1 METNNY
7 FYPHETKS
15 KFEIII
21 LEEAENFISSLD
33 INIRK
38 KVIYNMDKATYI
50 NDPKLFKKLNS
61 DIWEFRT
68 KYMNQHYRFFAFWD
82 RTNNLNTLVITT
94 HGMIKKVSKVPKS
107 EIIKSEKI
115 RFKYFENKSI
125 NQDDKREKTI

>member
-7 FYPHETKS
+7 FYSHKTKS

-38 KVIYNMDKATYI
+38 KIIYNMDKATYI

-68 KYMNQHYRFFAFWD
+68 KYQNQHYRFFAFWD
-82 RTNNLNTLVITT
+82 KTDNLNTLVIST
-94 HGMIKKVSKVPKS
+94 HGVIKKVNKVPRS
-107 EIIKSEKI
+107 EIIKAEKI
-115 RFKYFENKSI
+115 RFQYFENK
-125 NQDDKREKTI
+125 

>member
-7 FYPHETKS
+7 FYSHKTKS

-38 KVIYNMDKATYI
+38 KIIYNMDKATYI

-68 KYMNQHYRFFAFWD
+68 KYQNQHYRFFAFWD
-82 RTNNLNTLVITT
+82 KTDNLNTLVIST
-94 HGMIKKVSKVPKS
+94 HGVIKKVSKVPRL
-107 EIIKSEKI
+107 EIIKAEKI
-115 RFKYFENKSI
+115 RFQYFENK
-125 NQDDKREKTI
+125 

>member
-1 METNNY
+1 METNDY
-7 FYPHETKS
+7 FYSHKTKS

-38 KVIYNMDKATYI
+38 KIIYNMDKATYI

-68 KYMNQHYRFFAFWD
+68 KYQNQHYRFFAFWD
-82 RTNNLNTLVITT
+82 KTDNLNTLVIST
-94 HGMIKKVSKVPKS
+94 HGVIKKVNKVPRS
-107 EIIKSEKI
+107 EIIKAEKI
-115 RFKYFENKSI
+115 RFQYFENK
-125 NQDDKREKTI
+125 

>member
-7 FYPHETKS
+7 FYSHKTKS

-38 KVIYNMDKATYI
+38 KIIYNMDKATYI

-61 DIWEFRT
+61 GIWEFRT
-68 KYMNQHYRFFAFWD
+68 KYQNQHYRFFAFWD
-82 RTNNLNTLVITT
+82 KTDNLNTLVIST
-94 HGMIKKVSKVPKS
+94 HGVIKKVNKVPRS
-107 EIIKSEKI
+107 EIIKAEKI
-115 RFKYFENKSI
+115 RFQYFENK
-125 NQDDKREKTI
+125 

>member
-1 METNNY
+1 METNDY
-7 FYPHETKS
+7 FYSHKTKF

-38 KVIYNMDKATYI
+38 KIIYNMDKATYI

-68 KYMNQHYRFFAFWD
+68 KYQNQHYRFFAFWD
-82 RTNNLNTLVITT
+82 KTDNLNTLVIST
-94 HGMIKKVSKVPKS
+94 HGVIKKVSKVPRL
-107 EIIKSEKI
+107 EIIKAEKI
-115 RFKYFENKSI
+115 RFQYFENK
-125 NQDDKREKTI
+125 